1 MSSKTILS
9 EAKAHVPSP
18 GNDYEPSLPR
28 MRMPHLEFIY
38 RIVAK
43 MDKSGV
49 EAIEGVD
56 SSDKS
61 RLYLPIQGG
70 SVHGPQIKGVILHK
84 SGADWAEVLNPKKSF
99 IRLNAMY
106 MLKTDDNVHIL
117 VKAQGVYR
125 TGPGLEDKLGE
136 QDTASQDDVEYFT
149 HIRFEAPGNSEYG
162 WMNGVVAIGV
172 MTMWQGKPI
181 IDCYRLTNFPG
192 KVAANL

>member
-38 RIVAK
+38 RIVAE

-56 SSDKS
+56 SSDKN

-84 SGADWAEVLNPKKSF
+84 SGADWAEVLNPKKVNNLTL
-99 IRLNAMY
+99 I
-106 MLKTDDNVHIL
+106 I
-117 VKAQGVYR
+117 
-125 TGPGLEDKLGE
+125 
-136 QDTASQDDVEYFT
+136 AS
-149 HIRFEAPGNSEYG
+149 IS
-162 WMNGVVAIGV
+162 
-172 MTMWQGKPI
+172 
-181 IDCYRLTNFPG
+181 L
-192 KVAANL
+192 